1 MKVHDGRREAGREVA
16 EEACSCCSL
25 LVGRSDDREKQ
36 LKACCSC
43 NHHLSIGRFHGG
55 MVAIVAGHTT
65 AGGLLVQIGEV
76 AVDASTA
83 AGMGGLLMRLEELV
97 GEARLVFGV

>member
-1 MKVHDGRREAGREVA
+1 
-16 EEACSCCSL
+16 
-25 LVGRSDDREKQ
+25 
-36 LKACCSC
+36 
-43 NHHLSIGRFHGG
+43 
-55 MVAIVAGHTT
+55 MVAIEAGHTT